1 MYLLK
6 YYVWFNKWTKEI
18 QLFQKNVSFT
28 WGWSDLEC
36 TKRCKK
42 QNRSLSLLYDAHTTA
57 CNPIHCEME
66 STVINLDI
74 A

>member
-1 MYLLK
+1 MSGS
-6 YYVWFNKWTKEI
+6 T
-18 QLFQKNVSFT
+18 S
-28 WGWSDLEC
+28 GP
-36 TKRCKK
+36 KRFSYSKK
-42 QNRSLSLLYDAHTTA
+42 MSLSLEAGVIYNVQRGVKNKTALSLPPDDAHTTA